1 MKKLENVVLY
11 RIRVQKEQVIAM
23 KMMNAKEISFA
34 AEIIVGI
41 ASHGHLLIVVK
52 RRMKMMMF
60 QKNRKLKQVHLTAT
74 YS

>member
-1 MKKLENVVLY
+1 
-11 RIRVQKEQVIAM
+11 M

-34 AEIIVGI
+34 AKIIVGI

-60 QKNRKLKQVHLTAT
+60 QKNRKLKQVHLTAA